1 MSEQL
6 RPCQG
11 CSRHVRGD
19 ASNCPFC
26 GAPVSAPGLAWGR
39 VGAGVLLAMAASAAL
54 HACYG
59 APGPIPCPSD
69 GGCDYDRD
77 AQVDSG
83 DASADASTDR

>member
-6 RPCQG
+6 RPCHG

-26 GAPVSAPGLAWGR
+26 GAAVSASGAAWGR

-59 APGPIPCPSD
+59 APSPCRTD

-77 AQVDSG
+77 AAVDGGG
-83 DASADASTDR
+83 DGSSDASTDR